1 MDSKPYVRLLTTI
14 CCVAFVLIFLTTA
27 RPTFAQCDKTSDAQI
42 VADIYSR
49 ISNDKGLASQVSHIN
64 VVSINAAVKF
74 QGWAN
79 SKSDYDKVVG
89 FALNGSCAKL
99 VNVNLF
105 MDAPPA
111 EGSSLRSSGGCT
123 AGTRACGDICIPE
136 GDACNIT
143 GLKAFERTIFRF
155 DANET
160 LALFGRV
167 ATCVR

>member
-1 MDSKPYVRLLTTI
+1 MF
-14 CCVAFVLIFLTTA
+14 CVAFVMVFLTIA
-27 RPTFAQCDKTSDAQI
+27 RPTFGQCDKTSDAQI
-42 VADIYSR
+42 VADIYGK
-49 ISNDKGLASQVSHIN
+49 ISNDKGLSAQMSHIN

-105 MDAPPA
+105 VDTPPA

-123 AGTRACGDICIPE
+123 SGTKACGDICIPE

-155 DANET
+155 DPNET

-167 ATCVR
+167 ATCVP

>member
-1 MDSKPYVRLLTTI
+1 MEFKTTI
-14 CCVAFVLIFLTTA
+14 RIIRVTCCIAFILTFLA
-27 RPTFAQCDKTSDAQI
+27 IVQPTFAQCDKTSDAQI
-42 VADIYSR
+42 VAGIYNR
-49 ISNDKGLASQVSHIN
+49 IGNDKGLATQVSHIN
-64 VVSINAAVKF
+64 IVSLNAAVKF

-99 VNVNLF
+99 VNVNYF

-123 AGTRACGDICIPE
+123 SGTKACGDICIPE
-136 GDACNIT
+136 GDACNIS

-155 DANET
+155 DPNET

-167 ATCVR
+167 VACVP

>member
-1 MDSKPYVRLLTTI
+1 MDSKPYLRLLTTI
-14 CCVAFVLIFLTTA
+14 SCVAFVLILLTNA

-42 VADIYSR
+42 VADIYGR
-49 ISNDKGLASQVSHIN
+49 ISGDKGLATQISHIN

-105 MDAPPA
+105 LDAPPA
-111 EGSSLRSSGGCT
+111 EGNSLRSSGGCT
-123 AGTRACGDICIPE
+123 SGTKACGDICIPE

-155 DANET
+155 DPNET

-167 ATCVR
+167 AACVP

>member
-1 MDSKPYVRLLTTI
+1 M
-14 CCVAFVLIFLTTA
+14 AFVLIFLTIA
-27 RPTFAQCDKTSDAQI
+27 RPTFGQCDKISDAQI
-42 VADIYSR
+42 VADIYGK

-79 SKSDYDKVVG
+79 SKSDYDKAVG
-89 FALNGSCAKL
+89 FALNASCAKL

-105 MDAPPA
+105 LDAPPA
-111 EGSSLRSSGGCT
+111 EGNSLRSSGGCT
-123 AGTRACGDICIPE
+123 SGTRACGDICIPE

-155 DANET
+155 DPTET